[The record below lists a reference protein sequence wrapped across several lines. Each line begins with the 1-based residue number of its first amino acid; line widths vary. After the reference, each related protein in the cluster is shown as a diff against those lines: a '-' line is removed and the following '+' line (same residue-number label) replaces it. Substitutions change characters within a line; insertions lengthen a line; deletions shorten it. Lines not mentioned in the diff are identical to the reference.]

1 MGTVITGLILAGIIA
16 LIVRNMVRDKKNG
29 KSLQCGCN
37 CNHCSGHCE
46 K

>member
-16 LIVRNMVRDKKNG
+16 LIVRNMVRDKKSG

-37 CNHCSGHCE
+37 CKHCSGHCE

>member
-29 KSLQCGCN
+29 KSFQCGCN
-37 CNHCSGHCE
+37 CKHCSGHCE

>member
-16 LIVRNMVRDKKNG
+16 HIVRNMVRDKKNG

-37 CNHCSGHCE
+37 CKHCSGHCE